1 VRFHEVPWDSMR
13 FHEVPWGPMRFYD
26 VPVNRSV
33 PTEAKRGLTSYSFVG
48 AGMNAVAWVAMSNC
62 QAYAIGQSLMQHGLY
77 DIYCSAQHDQ
87 CSLIIRTFWLH
98 GVVGADL
105 RPDSN

>member
-1 VRFHEVPWDSMR
+1 
-13 FHEVPWGPMRFYD
+13 
-26 VPVNRSV
+26 
-33 PTEAKRGLTSYSFVG
+33 
-48 AGMNAVAWVAMSNC
+48 
-62 QAYAIGQSLMQHGLY
+62 MQHGLH

-105 RPDSN
+105 RPDTGSRSLGMQVLCLLLVYLLSFVLAHLSVEVVDAG

>member
-1 VRFHEVPWDSMR
+1 
-13 FHEVPWGPMRFYD
+13 
-26 VPVNRSV
+26 
-33 PTEAKRGLTSYSFVG
+33 
-48 AGMNAVAWVAMSNC
+48 
-62 QAYAIGQSLMQHGLY
+62 MQHGLH

-105 RPDSN
+105 RPDNDEVFDQ

>member
-1 VRFHEVPWDSMR
+1 
-13 FHEVPWGPMRFYD
+13 
-26 VPVNRSV
+26 
-33 PTEAKRGLTSYSFVG
+33 
-48 AGMNAVAWVAMSNC
+48 
-62 QAYAIGQSLMQHGLY
+62 MQHGLH

-105 RPDSN
+105 RSDNFCHVRRETAGSTFLSLRQTFEAIVLIFALFAFFALFALFAFFALFALFALFAFFALFALFVAH

>member
-1 VRFHEVPWDSMR
+1 
-13 FHEVPWGPMRFYD
+13 
-26 VPVNRSV
+26 
-33 PTEAKRGLTSYSFVG
+33 
-48 AGMNAVAWVAMSNC
+48 
-62 QAYAIGQSLMQHGLY
+62 MQHGLH

-105 RPDSN
+105 RPDNYPQGQPLTLTSYTRCHVCSRAQLCICQQRQIVPGRLYQIMLLSRLSIYD